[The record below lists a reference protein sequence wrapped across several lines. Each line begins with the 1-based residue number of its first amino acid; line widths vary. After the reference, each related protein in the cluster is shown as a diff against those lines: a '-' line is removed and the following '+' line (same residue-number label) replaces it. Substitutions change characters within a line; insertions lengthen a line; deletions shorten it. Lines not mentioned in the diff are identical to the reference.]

1 MGVLNI
7 EETFNE
13 MAECERDWSNRI
25 RFRYIISAYS
35 TEIRKRLG
43 FDDSDVH
50 INKNIKGKPTYV
62 VHDKFLAWIDKNHM
76 YKDLDNMI
84 ETVNSEHGVNVTS
97 VAMMNAMLE
106 LCMEAD
112 NNPKN
117 IIL

>member
-43 FDDSDVH
+43 FDDSDVK
-50 INKNIKGKPTYV
+50 INKNIKGKPTYA
-62 VHDKFLAWIDKNHM
+62 VHDKFLTWIDKNHM

-84 ETVNSEHGVNVTS
+84 ETVNLEYGGCLTS
-97 VAMMNAMLE
+97 ATMMYNMFE
-106 LCMEAD
+106 FCMEAD
-112 NNPKN
+112 KNPKN